1 MTYFNLKR
9 IHSYIK
15 IITYHMAL
23 MMVRVHKIHEHFF
36 KNYFMSADYGTDC
49 NAAKSS
55 QNKYLS

>member
-1 MTYFNLKR
+1 
-9 IHSYIK
+9 
-15 IITYHMAL
+15 MAL

-36 KNYFMSADYGTDC
+36 KNYFMSADYGTDS